1 MLGRAAADALRSGP
15 RPPGAG
21 RGASRQGRGR
31 IVRRRQCVPAG
42 ASAPVTAGILRR
54 PEGREPAPPLARARR
69 RKPWRFLLAVLGGL
83 LLLLAFP
90 GVDLPALAPL
100 GVAALALAVRGRRA
114 RAGFWLGLVF
124 GLAFFVPLLS
134 WSGVYVGPFPWLALA
149 LWEALHLGL
158 LGAATALTSRLRLWP
173 LWAAALWVADEALRG
188 RFVLGG
194 FPWGRLGLSQ
204 TSGPLTSL
212 AAYGGG
218 GGGRPPRRAP
228 PPPPA
233 RPPRR

>member
-42 ASAPVTAGILRR
+42 ASAPVTVGILRR
-54 PEGREPAPPLARARR
+54 PEGREPAPPLARSRR

-83 LLLLAFP
+83 LLLLAFLRFDPPAP
-90 GVDLPALAPL
+90 GGSGPGRGGRSPPPPLARSRRRKPWRFLLAVLGGLLLLLAFLGFDLPALAPL

-124 GLAFFVPLLS
+124 GL
-134 WSGVYVGPFPWLALA
+134 
-149 LWEALHLGL
+149 
-158 LGAATALTSRLRLWP
+158 T
-173 LWAAALWVADEALRG
+173 
-188 RFVLGG
+188 
-194 FPWGRLGLSQ
+194 
-204 TSGPLTSL
+204 
-212 AAYGGG
+212 
-218 GGGRPPRRAP
+218 
-228 PPPPA
+228 
-233 RPPRR
+233 